1 MHPSGAPRSWHH
13 GPVRLPPPARAIRAI
28 GFDDAPFPRR
38 RGARVHLAG
47 VVCSGTRFEGMVWGH
62 VRRDGWDATEVVAR
76 LLLGGK
82 FLPQLHLVL
91 LDGLSFGGFNL
102 VDLEALAERLG
113 RPCVAVMRRPPDLAA
128 VERAVRR
135 LPRPER
141 RLRILARA
149 GPVHVVPPFAFQ
161 VRGGAP
167 GSVAEAL
174 ARITDR
180 GHVPEPLRLA
190 HLVGAAVRTG
200 ESGRRA

>member
-1 MHPSGAPRSWHH
+1 M
-13 GPVRLPPPARAIRAI
+13 RLPPPGRAIRAI

-47 VVCSGTRFEGMVWGH
+47 VICSDTRFEGLVWGH
-62 VRRDGWDATEVVAR
+62 VRRDGWDATEAIVR
-76 LLLGGK
+76 LLVGGK

-102 VDLEALAERLG
+102 VDLEALASRLS
-113 RPCVAVMRRPPDLAA
+113 RPCAAVMRRPPDMAA
-128 VERAVRR
+128 VERALRR

-141 RLRILARA
+141 RLRFLERA
-149 GPVHVVPPFAFQ
+149 GPVHLVPPFAFQ
-161 VRGGAP
+161 VRGAEP
-167 GSVAEAL
+167 GPVAEAL

-190 HLVGAAVRTG
+190 HLVGAAVRLG

>member
-1 MHPSGAPRSWHH
+1 M
-13 GPVRLPPPARAIRAI
+13 RLPPPGRAIRAI

-91 LDGLSFGGFNL
+91 LDGLSFGGFNP

-141 RLRILARA
+141 RLRILGRA

-167 GSVAEAL
+167 GPVAEAL
-174 ARITDR
+174 ARLTDR

-190 HLVGAAVRTG
+190 HLVGAAVRLG